1 MGRFQLSGKKIL
13 FAQVRASNLVG
24 VYVRVA
30 ITFSESSFNELQ
42 NVNMNEALQ
51 KKVTIFVLTCVGAW
65 GDAIPPLS
73 RRFENVRDFWMQL
86 EATKRQKAEKAHQ
99 LWNRSE
105 GTEGPEGLPAVAR
118 SVPLTPHNI
127 FIGGS

>member
-1 MGRFQLSGKKIL
+1 MGQFQLSGKKIL

-73 RRFENVRDFWMQL
+73 RRFENVRDFWMHNSKQQKDKKQKKRINFGT
-86 EATKRQKAEKAHQ
+86 EAKVPKGLKGFQ
-99 LWNRSE
+99 LWHVVF
-105 GTEGPEGLPAVAR
+105 L
-118 SVPLTPHNI
+118 
-127 FIGGS
+127 